1 MTTRPVDTH
10 SFALQRVFAG
20 TRPRVWQKYGPA
32 WTGWSQLTRC
42 TLAGSMMALLL
53 LLLTACGPGTGGT
66 GTGTGPIS
74 ANVFTPLSFSSPAVT
89 RTPPTLS
96 TAGASVI
103 VAPSAPAGIAFDAA
117 PAVPDPCL
125 VNCTDASGTLLIEA
139 QQVQLQTLCAKF
151 VSLSPFVVALTGE
164 TVLTGTFETQK
175 ISNGAIQ
182 SSSLP
187 ALLIVEFSS
196 GKLDSDRVNLR
207 VVNTTGALLV
217 GPLALLRDTVVPD
230 PSSKAVTAACPS
242 RGDFLSYL
250 SLPSRIF
257 ANPIERAFLC
267 RRTLDQHR
275 LQCQAYCCSRLHCRA
290 LVG

>member
-10 SFALQRVFAG
+10 SLALQRIFADA
-20 TRPRVWQKYGPA
+20 RQRVWQKYGPA
-32 WTGWSQLTRC
+32 WTGWSRLTRC

-66 GTGTGPIS
+66 GTGPIS

-89 RTPPTLS
+89 RAPPTLS
-96 TAGASVI
+96 TTGASVI
-103 VAPSAPAGIAFDAA
+103 VAPSAPAGIAPDAA

-125 VNCTDASGTLLIEA
+125 VNCTGANGTLLIEA

-151 VSLSPFVVALTGE
+151 VSLSPFVMAPTGE
-164 TVLTGTFETQK
+164 TVLTGAFETQK

-230 PSSKAVTAACPS
+230 PSSKAVTAACP
-242 RGDFLSYL
+242 
-250 SLPSRIF
+250 
-257 ANPIERAFLC
+257 
-267 RRTLDQHR
+267 
-275 LQCQAYCCSRLHCRA
+275 
-290 LVG
+290 